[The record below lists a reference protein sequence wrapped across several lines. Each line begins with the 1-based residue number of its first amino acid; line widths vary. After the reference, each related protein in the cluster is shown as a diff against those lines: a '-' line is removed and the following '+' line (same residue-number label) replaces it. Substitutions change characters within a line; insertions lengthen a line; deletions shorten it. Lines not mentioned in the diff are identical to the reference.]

1 MAANLGEA
9 AIVKL
14 LLDAGADPT
23 IATHDGITAAHVAE
37 RMNQTE
43 CARLLPPPEPRSPA
57 PSGSAALPHAMD
69 LHLSASNSSEV
80 VLSPLSGAGTPD
92 ATGEGATGEDL
103 KITLYFAIICGVS
116 TRPELNG
123 ACGVRVGVDP
133 TTGRCRVLLD
143 EENPAL
149 AKIIQRATERGE
161 GPTVSLS
168 PENLEYVDRN
178 TAAAALRAGRAAG
191 SPSSDGGSP
200 SKFKKGFDGILATS
214 PICGAAEP
222 SFEDSAEGIFAMG
235 RYAIANVLEGA
246 DGAPKLA
253 AAAGSPPKPAPAA
266 APPSQSRRGIA
277 LLAEVVRAVLQWWQ
291 EPLLAPIVTPPAWV
305 WPLARALY
313 IVLLSVGIY
322 LYY

>member
-1 MAANLGEA
+1 MLGTTGLIMAANLGEA

-37 RMNQTE
+37 RMNHTE

-57 PSGSAALPHAMD
+57 SSGSAALPHAID
-69 LHLSASNSSEV
+69 LHLSASNSSV
-80 VLSPLSGAGTPD
+80 VVPSPLSGAGKPD

-123 ACGVRVGVDP
+123 ACGVVVGLD
-133 TTGRCRVLLD
+133 TTMGRCRVLLD

-168 PENLEYVDRN
+168 PENLEYVDQN

-191 SPSSDGGSP
+191 SPSSDGGSA
-200 SKFKKGFDGILATS
+200 SKFKKGFDGIPATS
-214 PICGAAEP
+214 PILAGAE
-222 SFEDSAEGIFAMG
+222 
-235 RYAIANVLEGA
+235 VLAGA
-246 DGAPKLA
+246 GGAPKPA
-253 AAAGSPPKPAPAA
+253 PAAAGSPPKPAPAA
-266 APPSQSRRGIA
+266 APPSQFKQGIA
-277 LLAEVVRAVLQWWQ
+277 WLAEVVRAVLQWWQ
-291 EPLLAPIVTPPAWV
+291 EPLFAPIV
-305 WPLARALY
+305 
-313 IVLLSVGIY
+313 
-322 LYY
+322 

>member
-1 MAANLGEA
+1 MLGTTGLIMAANLGEA

-37 RMNQTE
+37 RMNHTE

-57 PSGSAALPHAMD
+57 SSGSAALPHAID
-69 LHLSASNSSEV
+69 LHLSASNSSV
-80 VLSPLSGAGTPD
+80 VVPSPLSGA
-92 ATGEGATGEDL
+92 GEGATGEDL

-123 ACGVRVGVDP
+123 ACGVVVGLD
-133 TTGRCRVLLD
+133 TTMGRCRVLLD

-168 PENLEYVDRN
+168 PENLEYVDQN

-191 SPSSDGGSP
+191 SPSSAGGSL
-200 SKFKKGFDGILATS
+200 LATS
-214 PICGAAEP
+214 PILAGAAEP
-222 SFEDSAEGIFAMG
+222 TFEDSAEGIISMG
-235 RYAIANVLEGA
+235 RYAIAEVLAGA
-246 DGAPKLA
+246 GGAPKPA
-253 AAAGSPPKPAPAA
+253 PAAAGSPPKPAPAA
-266 APPSQSRRGIA
+266 APPSQSRRGFA

-291 EPLLAPIVTPPAWV
+291 EPLFAPIV
-305 WPLARALY
+305 
-313 IVLLSVGIY
+313 
-322 LYY
+322 

>member
-1 MAANLGEA
+1 MLGTTGLIMAANLGEA

-37 RMNQTE
+37 RMNHTE

-57 PSGSAALPHAMD
+57 SSGSAALPHAID
-69 LHLSASNSSEV
+69 LHLSASNSSV
-80 VLSPLSGAGTPD
+80 VVPSPLSGA
-92 ATGEGATGEDL
+92 GEGATGEDL

-123 ACGVRVGVDP
+123 ACGVVVGLD
-133 TTGRCRVLLD
+133 TTMGRCRVLLD

-168 PENLEYVDRN
+168 PENLEYVDQN

-191 SPSSDGGSP
+191 SPSADGGLA
-200 SKFKKGFDGILATS
+200 SKFKKGFDGISATS
-214 PICGAAEP
+214 PILAGAAEP
-222 SFEDSAEGIFAMG
+222 TFEDSAEGIISMG
-235 RYAIANVLEGA
+235 RYAIAEVLAGA
-246 DGAPKLA
+246 GGAPKPA
-253 AAAGSPPKPAPAA
+253 PAVAGSPPKPAPAA
-266 APPSQSRRGIA
+266 APPSQFKRGIA
-277 LLAEVVRAVLQWWQ
+277 WLAEVVRAVLQWWQ
-291 EPLLAPIVTPPAWV
+291 EPLFAPIV
-305 WPLARALY
+305 
-313 IVLLSVGIY
+313 
-322 LYY
+322 

>member
-1 MAANLGEA
+1 VLGTTGLIMAANLGEA

-37 RMNQTE
+37 RMNHTE

-57 PSGSAALPHAMD
+57 SSGSAALPHAID
-69 LHLSASNSSEV
+69 LHLSASNSSV
-80 VLSPLSGAGTPD
+80 VVPSPLSGAG
-92 ATGEGATGEDL
+92 EGATVEDL

-123 ACGVRVGVDP
+123 ACGVVVGLD
-133 TTGRCRVLLD
+133 TTMGRCRVLLD

-168 PENLEYVDRN
+168 PENLEYVDQN

-191 SPSSDGGSP
+191 SPSSDGGSA
-200 SKFKKGFDGILATS
+200 SKFKKGFDGIPATS
-214 PICGAAEP
+214 PILAGAAEP
-222 SFEDSAEGIFAMG
+222 TFEDSAEGIISMG
-235 RYAIANVLEGA
+235 RYAIAEVLAGA
-246 DGAPKLA
+246 GGAPKPA
-253 AAAGSPPKPAPAA
+253 PAVAGSPPKPAPAA
-266 APPSQSRRGIA
+266 APPSQFRRGIA
-277 LLAEVVRAVLQWWQ
+277 WLAEVVRAVLQWWQ
-291 EPLLAPIVTPPAWV
+291 EPLFAPIV
-305 WPLARALY
+305 
-313 IVLLSVGIY
+313 
-322 LYY
+322 